1 MSYNIYTKSFTLSCG
16 ATIKLTLNV
25 EDDAPRYITPEK
37 YGYAGNVQLT
47 YGNPT
52 NESIIIPAG
61 AIRLG
66 TGLSCRGTP
75 GTFRTWPSTQ
85 KKVLPREAAVE
96 YVCNFPGDEP
106 DTAAY
111 IRRLAGEDFTDKLKY
126 GVIANNTDQSISTK
140 SVLVK
145 HCSGVYVKVNDV
157 WSPMYNANVRVFY
170 DSSYHSPSVYVK
182 ESDTWRQII

>member
-1 MSYNIYTKSFTLSCG
+1 MSYNTYTKSFTLSCG
-16 ATIKLTLNV
+16 ITINLTLEV
-25 EDDAPRYITPEK
+25 EDDAPRYITPEA
-37 YGYAGNVQLT
+37 YGYAGSVQLT

-52 NESIIIPAG
+52 SESIIIPAG

-66 TGLSCRGTP
+66 TGLSCRGTAD
-75 GTFRTWPSTQ
+75 TFHAWPSTQ

-96 YVCNFPGDEP
+96 TVCYFPGDEP

-126 GVIANNTDQSISTK
+126 GVIADNTDQSILTK
-140 SVLVK
+140 YVTVK

-157 WSPMYNANVRVFY
+157 WRPMYNADVKVFY
-170 DSSYHSPSVYVK
+170 DSSYHLPSVYAK
-182 ESDTWRQII
+182 ESGTWRQII